1 MFGIFKKQRV
11 DLCSKVQGQLF
22 VSGHPAKGVRIHRIL
37 TYSGEQEFSDSTVT
51 GSEGCFSLPK
61 YSILSRKPNK
71 PFFESFVHQYIY
83 AEHNSENM
91 KLWFATRPGKDDLRA
106 FEKKLGTMRCDL
118 TDPVAQFEF
127 DSGFYNVKMLASGKC
142 RWQSDF
148 KIIDNFAESSDD
160 K

>member
-1 MFGIFKKQRV
+1 MDMISIFRKHKIV
-11 DLCSKVQGQLF
+11 LCSRVSGQLLIN
-22 VSGHPAKGVRIHRIL
+22 GLPANKVRVRRIL

-51 GSEGCFSLPK
+51 DSEGCLSLPK

-106 FEKKLGTMRCDL
+106 FEK
-118 TDPVAQFEF
+118 
-127 DSGFYNVKMLASGKC
+127 
-142 RWQSDF
+142 
-148 KIIDNFAESSDD
+148 NFGI
-160 K
+160 